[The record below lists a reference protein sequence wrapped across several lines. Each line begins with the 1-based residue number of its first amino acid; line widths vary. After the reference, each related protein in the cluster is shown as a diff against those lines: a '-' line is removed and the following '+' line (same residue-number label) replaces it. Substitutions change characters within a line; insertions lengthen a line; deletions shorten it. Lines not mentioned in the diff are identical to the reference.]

1 MNLKNY
7 ILKQHDKISCLCTF
21 LYASIKIQALPTITS
36 AKQQTPKLK
45 QIGKSISKTSIQDIK
60 SILFD
65 LNDLKEAIQF
75 AACKSYLRTL
85 LNSLRIFLPVNYSI
99 KHFLLKRKL
108 AFVIFIKIV
117 KRKSLI
123 HWISSLVNKK
133 CFDKIQD
140 IKHFAKIDD
149 LAFPNF

>member
-1 MNLKNY
+1 MVYARSGSFCNFLPSILKKLKKLFIYFFNKNC
-7 ILKQHDKISCLCTF
+7 IFKQHDKISCLCTF

-99 KHFLLKRKL
+99 NHFVL
-108 AFVIFIKIV
+108 F
-117 KRKSLI
+117 
-123 HWISSLVNKK
+123 KK
-133 CFDKIQD
+133 
-140 IKHFAKIDD
+140 
-149 LAFPNF
+149 